1 MKQSLPDSTT
11 GAIVLGGH
19 VQALGIVRI
28 LGRRGIPSVVI
39 DETGRCIARHSRY
52 CDGFYR
58 VSNDELESFL
68 TGEICTTKYRNRVVF
83 PTNDFHV
90 RILSHRRDALGRY
103 YRLSTDGPAVI
114 DLFYN
119 KINTYRLAGRAGVP
133 IPLTFFPGRKEDLD
147 DPEIPFPCIVKP
159 AVMYDFHRKTG
170 KKVFLCNDRN
180 ELRQSYARAL
190 QVIPAS
196 EIIVQEVIPGD
207 GRNQFSSCFLYVGG
221 RTYVKLT
228 ACRMRQHPL
237 DFGNAT
243 TYAEVSDVAE
253 PGEYGERLLH
263 AAGYNGLC
271 EVEFKR
277 DPRDGIY
284 KLLEVNPRTWK
295 WHLIA
300 EKAGTPFIPLWFD
313 HLNGHD
319 IEPVTGYRKASFCH
333 ATTDIPVRLTL
344 LFRGAGYWN
353 RCIRPVQNA
362 AWAGDDPAPWFFEK
376 IYLPCLIINR

>member
-1 MKQSLPDSTT
+1 MRESLPDNLR

-39 DETGRCIARHSRY
+39 DETGSCIARHSKY

-58 VSNDELESFL
+58 VSNDNLESFL
-68 TGEICTTKYRNRVVF
+68 AGSKCTTMYRDRVIF

-90 RILSHRRDALGRY
+90 RILSHRREELSRH
-103 YRLSTDGPAVI
+103 YRLSTDAPEVI

-119 KINTYRLAGRAGVP
+119 KINTYRLAGRTGIP
-133 IPLTFFPGRKEDLD
+133 IPLTFFPERQEDLENS
-147 DPEIPFPCIVKP
+147 EIPFPCIVKP

-170 KKVFLCNDRN
+170 KKVFLCNDRD
-180 ELRQSYARAL
+180 ELRHAYARAL
-190 QVIPAS
+190 QVIAAS

-207 GRNQFSSCFLYVGG
+207 GRDQFSACFLYIGG
-221 RTYVKLT
+221 RSYVQLT

-243 TYAEVSDVAE
+243 TYAEVSDVTA
-253 PGEYGERLLH
+253 PREYGERLLN

-277 DPRDGIY
+277 DPRDGIC

-295 WHLIA
+295 WHIIA
-300 EKAGTPFIPLWFD
+300 EKTGTPFVPLWFD
-313 HLNGHD
+313 YLSGMPV
-319 IEPVTGYRKASFCH
+319 EPAEGFRMASFCH
-333 ATTDIPVRLTL
+333 PITDIPVRLAL
-344 LFRGAGYWN
+344 LFRGAKYRN
-353 RCIRPVQNA
+353 RKIRPVQDA
-362 AWAGDDPAPWFFEK
+362 VWSPDDPLPWFFEK
-376 IYLPCLIINR
+376 LYLPELIFTR